1 MNFVPA
7 GPSSSQNA
15 RMTLRRPSTSDQP
28 AARAPVPDAPGSAPT
43 LPHPVS
49 LFMREGQPPASWN
62 GRWPQASSPGMLH
75 PSR

>member
-43 LPHPVS
+43 LPQPVS
-49 LFMREGQPPASWN
+49 LFMREG
-62 GRWPQASSPGMLH
+62 
-75 PSR
+75 